1 MKIKNIILL
10 AALSLSLASCSDLFE
25 PAEENN
31 RGVEAML
38 KEPTFAQGLL
48 GYAYS
53 HLPYSNSSVTD
64 IATDD
69 AVTNDL
75 ASTYSKMAQGAWAAN
90 NDPMSQWNGR
100 RSVIQYLNQFLAIA
114 DNVKW
119 ADDPIAAKVFAE
131 SRKGEAYALRAL
143 NLYYLVQAHA
153 GWSEDGELLGVP
165 LSTTVEDAN
174 TDFNQSRAT
183 FQQCIDQINSD
194 LDEAIKLLPL
204 DYKQHS
210 ESEVPAYYKELGAS
224 LSVYDRVFGE
234 HLAGRISGR
243 IAEAIRAQVALM
255 ASSEAYK
262 GGCDVTVANAAD
274 AAATVLDRIGGVSG
288 MAANGNTWYTNKD
301 EIKKLKSGAVPAEII
316 WRSNVNEGKEDYD
329 LGVIQEKNNFPPTLY
344 GKGRI
349 NPTQNLVDAFPMA
362 NGYPIT
368 DEENSEF
375 DDIDPYSN
383 RDPRLDLYIIH
394 NGSEYKGKT
403 INTTATGET
412 NDGLNK
418 ISTSTRTGYYLKKLL
433 RDDCS
438 ADPNNLNTQPHYNAY
453 IRYTE
458 IFLDYA
464 EAANEAWGPKGKG
477 THNYSAYDVIKAIRQ
492 RAGITDTG
500 YLDECAED
508 QAKMRELI
516 HNERR
521 IELCFENHR
530 FWDLRRWK
538 ANIAETAKGVNVTEV
553 DGIPTFEEIDV
564 ETRNYSDYM
573 YYGPIPQSET
583 LKWSN
588 LKQNKGW
595 NVKNND

>member
-1 MKIKNIILL
+1 MKVKNIILL
-10 AALSLSLASCSDLFE
+10 AALSLTFASCSDLFE

-53 HLPYSNSSVTD
+53 HLPYSNSSETD

-75 ASTYSKMAQGAWAAN
+75 SNSYLKMAQGAWAAN
-90 NDPMSQWNGR
+90 NNPMSQWDGR
-100 RSVIQYLNQFLAIA
+100 RIVIQYLNQFIEIA
-114 DNVKW
+114 DKVQW
-119 ADDPIAAKVFAE
+119 ADDPLACKVYAE

-143 NLYYLVQAHA
+143 NLYYLVMAHA
-153 GWSEDGELLGVP
+153 GFSEDGQLLGVP
-165 LSTTVEDAN
+165 LSTTSENSN

-183 FQQCIDQINSD
+183 FQQCIDQINTD
-194 LDEAIKLLPL
+194 LEEAIKLLPL

-210 ESEVPAYYKELGAS
+210 EAEIPAYYKEMGVTQS
-224 LSVYDRVFGE
+224 IFDRVFGE

-262 GGCDVTVANAAD
+262 SGSNVTAEQAAND
-274 AAATVLDRIGGVSG
+274 AAVVLDRIGGVSG
-288 MAANGNTWYTNKD
+288 LASKGNTWYANKD
-301 EIKKLKSGAVPAEII
+301 EIKGLKSGAVPAEVI
-316 WRSNVNEGKEDYD
+316 WRSNVNEGTEDYD
-329 LGVIQEKNNFPPTLY
+329 LGIVQEKNNFPPTFY

-349 NPTQNLVDAFPMA
+349 NPTQNLVNAFPAA
-362 NGYPIT
+362 NGYPVT
-368 DEENSEF
+368 DSRSDF
-375 DDIDPYSN
+375 DDLDPYSN

-394 NGSEYKGKT
+394 NGSKFKDKE
-403 INTTATGET
+403 INTSSASST

-438 ADPNNLNTQPHYNAY
+438 ADPNNLNAQPHYNAY

-477 THNYSAYDVIKAIRQ
+477 THNYSAYDVIRAIRQ
-492 RAGITDTG
+492 RAGILVDP
-500 YLDECAED
+500 YLDECAAD

-538 ANIAETAKGVNVTEV
+538 ADITETAKGVNITEEA
-553 DGIPTFEEIDV
+553 GIPLYEEMDV
-564 ETRNYSDYM
+564 ENRNYKDYM

-588 LKQNKGW
+588 LQQNKGW
-595 NVKNND
+595 NVKND

>member
-1 MKIKNIILL
+1 MTF
-10 AALSLSLASCSDLFE
+10 SSCSDLFE

-53 HLPYSNSSVTD
+53 HLPYSNSSETD

-75 ASTYSKMAQGAWAAN
+75 SSSYLKMAQGAWAAN
-90 NDPMSQWNGR
+90 YNPMSQWDGR
-100 RSVIQYLNQFLAIA
+100 RIVIQYLNQFIEIA
-114 DNVKW
+114 DKVQW
-119 ADDPIAAKVFAE
+119 ADDPLTCKVYAE

-143 NLYYLVQAHA
+143 NLYYLVMAHA
-153 GWSEDGELLGVP
+153 GFGEDGQLLGVP
-165 LSTTVEDAN
+165 LSTTSENAN

-183 FQQCIDQINSD
+183 FQQCIDQINTD
-194 LDEAIKLLPL
+194 LEEAIKLLPL

-210 ESEVPAYYKELGAS
+210 EAEIPAYYKEMGVTQS
-224 LSVYDRVFGE
+224 IFNRVFGE

-262 GGCDVTVANAAD
+262 SGSNVTAEQAAND
-274 AAATVLDRIGGVSG
+274 AAVVLDRIGGVSG
-288 MAANGNTWYTNKD
+288 LASNGNTWYANKN
-301 EIKKLKSGAVPAEII
+301 EIKGLKSGAVPAEVI

-329 LGVIQEKNNFPPTLY
+329 LGIVQEKNNFPPTLY

-349 NPTQNLVDAFPMA
+349 NPTQNLVNAFPAA
-362 NGYPIT
+362 NGYPVA
-368 DEENSEF
+368 DNRSDF
-375 DDIDPYSN
+375 DDLDPYSN

-394 NGSEYKGKT
+394 NGSKFKDKE
-403 INTTATGET
+403 INTSSASST

-438 ADPNNLNTQPHYNAY
+438 ADPNNLNAQPHYNAY

-464 EAANEAWGPKGKG
+464 EAANEAWGPQGKG
-477 THNYSAYDVIKAIRQ
+477 SHNYSAYDVIKAIRK
-492 RAGITDTG
+492 RAGVGEFGKDP
-500 YLDECAED
+500 YLDECAGSKE
-508 QAKMRELI
+508 KMRELI
-516 HNERR
+516 RNERR

-538 ANIAETAKGVNVTEV
+538 ADITETAKGVNITEEA
-553 DGIPTFEEIDV
+553 GIPLYVEMDV
-564 ETRNYSDYM
+564 ENRNYKNYM

-588 LKQNKGW
+588 LQQNKGW
-595 NVKNND
+595 NVKND